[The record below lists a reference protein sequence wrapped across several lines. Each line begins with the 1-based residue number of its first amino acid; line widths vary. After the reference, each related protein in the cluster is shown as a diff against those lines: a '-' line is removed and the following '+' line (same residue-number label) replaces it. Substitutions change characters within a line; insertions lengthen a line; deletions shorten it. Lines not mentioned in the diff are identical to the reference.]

1 MPSVPAAALD
11 HPQPSQTASA
21 TPQPRLDNLAS
32 RTTLLKSCWPT
43 FPRIS
48 RVTGQWS
55 ASRLSLAT
63 KFERNCRYRD
73 RPTSDLRQLHQ
84 SVEVPAITGDVDLPC
99 EHICG
104 NSA

>member
-32 RTTLLKSCWPT
+32 RTTLPKPYWPK

-63 KFERNCRYRD
+63 KFERNCRYRGHPTRD
-73 RPTSDLRQLHQ
+73 RRQLHR
-84 SVEVPAITGDVDLPC
+84 SVEIPTITGDVDL
-99 EHICG
+99 
-104 NSA
+104 SL